1 MDFFKH
7 RIKIAFWSAIL
18 LASIE
23 IGRQYAL
30 GDYRGEGILW
40 ADFAAIFVCN
50 WLIWRFN
57 FFVDDYQQ
65 KIAAANS
72 QRLFLFRATL
82 IFTVGTAIVM
92 GVEGIVHYHF
102 REGDNPWFYFLR
114 GMFHNAVILV
124 IYYTM
129 QLQRR
134 SRNIALENVR
144 LKEENTNAQLN
155 LLRQQVNPH
164 FLFNALN
171 TLKSMVKTGDK
182 EAPDFIVHLSEVY
195 RYLLQSNPRQQVSI
209 GEELDMLRSYSFLL
223 KTRFGENFNL
233 KIDLP
238 EHVLATAIPPLTF
251 QLLLENAIKHNVVS
265 MDKHLT
271 IEIFQPDA
279 QHIAVR
285 NNLQPK
291 KSTESGT
298 GTGLGNI
305 EQRYQLLAGKSIAV
319 EKTEQY
325 FTVILPLIVR
335 G

>member
-1 MDFFKH
+1 VDFFKH
-7 RIKIAFWSAIL
+7 RIKIAFWSAIV
-18 LASIE
+18 LASVE

-30 GDYRGEGILW
+30 GDYREGILW
-40 ADFAAIFVCN
+40 ADFAAVFVCN

-65 KIAAANS
+65 KFAPAS
-72 QRLFLFRATL
+72 SKRLFLFRAAL

-92 GVEGIVHYHF
+92 AVEAFVHQTF
-102 REGDNPWFYFLR
+102 REGENHWFYFLR
-114 GMFHNAVILV
+114 GMFHNAIILV
-124 IYYTM
+124 IYYAM

-134 SRNIALENVR
+134 SRNIALENSR
-144 LKEENTNAQLN
+144 LKEENTHAQLA

-171 TLKSMVKTGDK
+171 TLKSMVKTGDR

-195 RYLLQSNPRQQVSI
+195 RYLLQSNPRQQVTVR
-209 GEELDMLRSYSFLL
+209 EELDMLRSYAFLL
-223 KTRFGENFNL
+223 KTRFGENFRLN
-233 KIDLP
+233 IDLP
-238 EHVLATAIPPLTF
+238 EIVLATAIPPLTF

-265 MDKHLT
+265 MDKPLA
-271 IEIFQPDA
+271 IEIFSPDEY
-279 QHIAVR
+279 HIAVR
-285 NNLQPK
+285 NNFQPK
-291 KSTESGT
+291 KSVEIGT

-305 EQRYQLLAGKSIAV
+305 DQRYQLLAGKGIGV

-325 FTVILPLIVR
+325 FTVILPLI